1 MIFRYHP
8 ITLIH
13 TIRQPYL
20 VIHPLSV
27 MHHIPDPE
35 IAFLIEIIQ
44 PEQEQALEQ
53 TLLRTYKVLVQ
64 TQEIEIHNSPL
75 ELELALELL
84 LLEQLFH
91 EIYFKIS

>member
-1 MIFRYHP
+1 MIFLYHP

-13 TIRQPYL
+13 TIHQPYL
-20 VIHPLSV
+20 VIHHPSV
-27 MHHIPDPE
+27 MHHTPDPE

-44 PEQEQALEQ
+44 QEQQETQPKRQ
-53 TLLRTYKVLVQ
+53 TQDKALVQ
-64 TQEIEIHNSPL
+64 TQEIPVLHR